1 MIRLTCLLRRKEGMS
16 PAEFHEYWKNSHGPL
31 VAGSKCGRYAI
42 RYEQHPRPLDDYRSD
57 DDRSGYDGVTVQWFE
72 SMDAYFAHM
81 TEDDFPAILED
92 TARFLDTDRL
102 EYVLTEEPRVII
114 EGEVNSP

>member
-16 PAEFHEYWKNSHGPL
+16 P
-31 VAGSKCGRYAI
+31 GRVPGVLGELATVHWWRARNAAATPSATSSTPARSTI
-42 RYEQHPRPLDDYRSD
+42 TASD

-81 TEDDFPAILED
+81 AEDDFPAILED
-92 TARFLDTDRL
+92 TGRFLDTDRL
-102 EYVLTEEPRVII
+102 EYVLTEEPR
-114 EGEVNSP
+114 